1 MFAEQG
7 KTVVT
12 YQGTKTG
19 TEARKTSTDGPYV
32 TATYVEEYT
41 TTKKS
46 ANIHVNIVT

>member
-19 TEARKTSTDGPYV
+19 TGARKTKADGHNV
-32 TATYVEEYT
+32 TATYVEEDT
-41 TTKKS
+41 TAKKS